1 MADDTPNQSEQKSAV
16 ILGRPAFEQLRKQ
29 VAAQTHARRLARAAR
44 KMAIRKQLV
53 TRMLNKDRGKPYLRI
68 IK

>member
-1 MADDTPNQSEQKSAV
+1 MADDTPDQSRQKSAV

-29 VAAQTHARRLARAAR
+29 VAAQARARRLARAAR
-44 KMAIRKQLV
+44 KMALRKQLV
-53 TRMLNKDRGKPYLRI
+53 TRILNKDRERPYLRV